1 MHPQFKSLPFL
12 QPEEKRQVEAAIECE
27 MTTVLDLA
35 ARDSNRSE
43 GSEPLVKQFRR
54 EHKLMELLEDV
65 VNPTLDQDTTS
76 VGEKAKAELA
86 RYIGEVITDKNPL
99 LWRKESSVC
108 YPTLIHLVCK
118 YLCIPATS
126 VPSERAFSIAGH
138 IVNEK
143 RACLHPE
150 TVNMMVF
157 LAENLK

>member
-1 MHPQFKSLPFL
+1 
-12 QPEEKRQVEAAIECE
+12 
-27 MTTVLDLA
+27 
-35 ARDSNRSE
+35 
-43 GSEPLVKQFRR
+43 
-54 EHKLMELLEDV
+54 MELVEDV

-99 LWRKESSVC
+99 LWWKENSAH
-108 YPTLIHLVCK
+108 YPTLILLVHK

-138 IVNEK
+138 IVNDK
-143 RACLHPE
+143 RACLLPE

-157 LAENLK
+157 LAENVK